1 MRVLGPAAGKTPLA
15 GPKSPLGGPCLV
27 VMRTRTARGCNVAA
41 APPRVH
47 NVIIDGLE
55 KVVPVRGARSCDGA
69 FGWRGGG
76 ARLRVE
82 LVTRLCVLGCNR
94 PGNTRQVPT
103 PRARTVVASGPHPRD
118 SYISIHYDEERGQTR
133 GLKVGGRSSTR
144 VPSPCG
150 AADGPYPISGPSLG
164 GRWRPSRRR

>member
-1 MRVLGPAAGKTPLA
+1 VRVLGPAAGETPLA

-27 VMRTRTARGCNVAA
+27 VMRAPTARGCNVAA

-55 KVVPVRGARSCDGA
+55 KVVPVWVPGAA
-69 FGWRGGG
+69 T
-76 ARLRVE
+76 ARLVGGWGCFRVE

-118 SYISIHYDEERGQTR
+118 SYI
-133 GLKVGGRSSTR
+133 
-144 VPSPCG
+144 
-150 AADGPYPISGPSLG
+150 
-164 GRWRPSRRR
+164 